1 MHREAYFF
9 FPPIWTWH
17 CYSFYNSS
25 YKVAAV
31 FLSLV
36 QIIGK
41 AAAPTER
48 NNCVF
53 NARHARLLTGGTME
67 SRPWVKWVAWQRKSE
82 QRRVHL
88 ATRSLREW
96 KMSPLRRHGSAPFVH
111 GCRQKSGKHHPRL
124 TSGAGYGTASPSQA
138 EDLQFWV
145 FGTKEERGEW
155 RKVPFFFFYV
165 CQKDQG
171 CLRLR
176 RGWRV

>member
-1 MHREAYFF
+1 M
-9 FPPIWTWH
+9 
-17 CYSFYNSS
+17 
-25 YKVAAV
+25 AV

-41 AAAPTER
+41 AAASAQR

-53 NARHARLLTGGTME
+53 NARRAHLLTGSTME

-88 ATRSLREW
+88 ATHSFREW
-96 KMSPLRRHGSAPFVH
+96 KTSPLRRCGSALFVQ
-111 GCRQKSGKHHPRL
+111 GCSQKSGKHHPRL
-124 TSGAGYGTASPSQA
+124 SWGAGYGIESPSQA
-138 EDLQFWV
+138 KRKNLQFWV
-145 FGTKEERGEW
+145 FGAKEERGEW
-155 RKVPFFFFYV
+155 RKSSIFLSV

-171 CLRLR
+171 CLRLS